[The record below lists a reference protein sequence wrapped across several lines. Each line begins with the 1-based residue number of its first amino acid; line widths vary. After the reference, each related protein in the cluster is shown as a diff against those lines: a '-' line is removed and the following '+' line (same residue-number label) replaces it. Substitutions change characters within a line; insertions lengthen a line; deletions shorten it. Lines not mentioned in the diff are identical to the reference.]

1 MKAFD
6 ISSTENSF
14 TPASIEPEAGKE
26 RRSPPASLY
35 ARGGK
40 RLLDLILVSLLLP
53 LFLPLIALL
62 WILTRLDGGPGFY
75 GQKRVGLDGRTFNCW
90 KIRTMVMNAEKVLQ
104 DLCDS
109 DPEIARE
116 WHENQKLAV
125 DPRITPIG
133 GFLRAT
139 SLDELPQIWN
149 VIRGE
154 MSFVGPRPFMTSQ
167 EPLYRAA
174 GGTAYYDL
182 RPGITGSWQVDG
194 RGVTTFVERV
204 AYDEDYLASLSL
216 REDLRLVW
224 QTVVVLLKRT
234 GH

>member
-14 TPASIEPEAGKE
+14 VPASIEAETGQTGVS
-26 RRSPPASLY
+26 RRHSLY
-35 ARGGK
+35 GRIGK
-40 RLLDLILVSLLLP
+40 RFLDLMLVSLLLP
-53 LFLPLIALL
+53 LFAPLIAVV
-62 WILTRLDGGPGFY
+62 WALTRLDGGPGFY

-149 VIRGE
+149 VICGE

-194 RGVTTFVERV
+194 RGVTTFVDRV
-204 AYDEDYLASLSL
+204 KYDEGYLSSLSL

-224 QTVVVLLKRT
+224 KTVVVLLKRT